1 MPVDKGCDVRA
12 GGVLLGRTVGVLL
25 IQVAKKRCLIHF
37 VSFVDLVPG
46 TSIAPSPFLLGGCT
60 VQCDVTESRIT
71 QETNLSEALSHFL
84 KLGSWKY
91 IPQTSRYR

>member
-1 MPVDKGCDVRA
+1 MPVDKGRDVRA

-25 IQVAKKRCLIHF
+25 IQVAGGRGGERCLIHF

-60 VQCDVTESRIT
+60 VQCDVTVM
-71 QETNLSEALSHFL
+71 
-84 KLGSWKY
+84 
-91 IPQTSRYR
+91 